1 MCVAGKSNRGRR
13 FNSLSGVIVRGSYCS
28 SNAPISNNRERK
40 ISLGTGT
47 IRCVWRLEVSGNMET
62 RRVGRME
69 TGSVGRFVDWK
80 FRVIN
85 TLLAVQL

>member
-1 MCVAGKSNRGRR
+1 M
-13 FNSLSGVIVRGSYCS
+13 
-28 SNAPISNNRERK
+28 
-40 ISLGTGT
+40 
-47 IRCVWRLEVSGNMET
+47 SGNMET